1 MPFSARKM
9 RTRRGFGAGC
19 SRRASRDPPSSN
31 CCRHAAGYR
40 GTAAT
45 SLAGTGGSIILAIPI
60 LMCRSGDL
68 SAFVDRPADIKR
80 LIDFMLSMFP
90 AAPDID
96 RPRIGFYGFSRGGYT
111 GLVSFGGNPDWA
123 CATEFCQRSSAYCCE
138 KIRRKEFPVQASHT
152 TRGSKLASSP
162 TALSVFF
169 TGDSL
174 ASVSV
179 PVQL

>member
-1 MPFSARKM
+1 LSP
-9 RTRRGFGAGC
+9 T
-19 SRRASRDPPSSN
+19 
-31 CCRHAAGYR
+31 CCRISRNGRNELGGHRRFNHPGDTYFDVPLR
-40 GTAAT
+40 G
-45 SLAGTGGSIILAIPI
+45 SVGV
-60 LMCRSGDL
+60 CRSFGRHK
-68 SAFVDRPADIKR
+68 AFDRFHACHVP
-80 LIDFMLSMFP
+80 P
-90 AAPDID
+90 APDID

-162 TALSVFF
+162 TALSIFF